1 MAIYIQDTY
10 WIVEEWDGAHKEF
23 FSPIKHR
30 FYWPLINY
38 PPLVHGSTQILEEF
52 CLNCEQYVC

>member
-1 MAIYIQDTY
+1 MRAAKGYLHSGHTY
-10 WIVEEWDGAHKEF
+10 WIVEEGDGAHKEF

-38 PPLVHGSTQILEEF
+38 PPP
-52 CLNCEQYVC
+52 